1 VETQQNLATSIRD
14 NPDTHSGQHLHRFVS
29 SISSSRT
36 SFTPCDERT
45 ELHSAA
51 DLGIWAQPFEI
62 GDVAVSGQPRLLAR
76 RFGRS

>member
-1 VETQQNLATSIRD
+1 MNGTVNLRWLGI
-14 NPDTHSGQHLHRFVS
+14 FVGA
-29 SISSSRT
+29 
-36 SFTPCDERT
+36 PCDERT